1 VRTVCHYRA
10 SEEWTLSYGAGHLL
24 VSGGADEL
32 FALEDVREEV
42 AGELQ
47 AAWAE
52 GVLDPGRL
60 SPDAERILPHLLQLG
75 AAVREVRPRPP
86 KSVALGFVG
95 REDEAFAAA
104 LRDEAEGGGRLWT
117 LCGSPTAELTLL
129 VRTNAR
135 LVDAYPDGHH
145 VPGCHLFLDAAFHHT
160 ISIGPV
166 VFPGETA
173 CLGCLSGRIGR
184 VWGDAQPPPRPAV
197 QSNTR
202 FLAAMAALELD
213 KIAGGDLGLVN
224 ATVTLDL
231 HRYEVKRNALY
242 RLPWCPACGDR
253 DRGEAVGAIALPW
266 AA

>member
-1 VRTVCHYRA
+1 VRAVCHYRA
-10 SEEWTLSYGAGHLL
+10 SEGWTLSYEAGHLL

-32 FALEDVREEV
+32 FALEDVREEI
-42 AGELQ
+42 AGELR

-52 GVLDPGRL
+52 GMLDPARL
-60 SPDAERILPHLLQLG
+60 SPSAERILPHLLHVG
-75 AAVREVRPRPP
+75 AAVREATPGPP
-86 KSVALGFVG
+86 KSIALAFVG

-104 LRDEAEGGGRLWT
+104 LGDEAEVGTRLWT
-117 LCGSPTAELTLL
+117 LRGSSTAELTLL

-135 LVDAYPDGHH
+135 LVDAFPDGHP
-145 VPGCHLFLDAAFHHT
+145 VPGCHLLLDTAFHHT
-160 ISIGPV
+160 VSIGPL

-173 CLGCLSGRIGR
+173 CLGCLSGRIAR
-184 VWGDAQPPPRPAV
+184 VWGDAEPPPRPAV
-197 QSNTR
+197 QRNTR
-202 FLAAMAALELD
+202 LLAAMAALELD
-213 KIAGGDLGLVN
+213 KIADGDLGLVN

-231 HRYEVKRNALY
+231 RRYETKRNALY